1 MTNGPLRRIGI
12 LGGTFDP
19 VHIGHLDIADAAHQ
33 QLGLTRVDLVTSN
46 VPPHRPQPLASAY
59 HRFAMV
65 AIAAQER
72 PGWRAADIEL
82 RFDAPSYTSRTLMRF
97 HDRGYE
103 PTQLFFIIGADA
115 FAEIASWRDY
125 PAILDAAHF
134 VVVSRPGFPAFE
146 MPERLPRLSA
156 RMATRAL
163 DALNS
168 PNPMVVLIDATTADV
183 SSTAIRGRLALGESI
198 EGLVPP
204 RVHQHIEQHGL
215 YSSMIPGR
223 RASDTQQIPQAG
235 RLHGQ
240 N

>member
-19 VHIGHLDIADAAHQ
+19 VHVGHLDIADAANTA
-33 QLGLTRVDLVTSN
+33 LGLTRVDLVPSN

-65 AIAAQER
+65 ALAAQER
-72 PGWRAADIEL
+72 PEWRAGDIEL
-82 RFDAPSYTSRTLMRF
+82 RFAAPSYTSNTLTRY

-103 PTQLFFIIGADA
+103 ATQLFFIIGADA
-115 FAEIASWRDY
+115 FADIASWRDY
-125 PAILDAAHF
+125 PNILEAAQF

-168 PNPMVVLIDATTADV
+168 SSPMIILVDATTADV

-204 RVHQHIEQHGL
+204 RVQQHIEQHGL

-223 RASDTQQIPQAG
+223 RASDTPQTSQAG